1 MPYPPRM
8 AVFPVPNGSHA
19 APMRGS
25 NVRSDGFLKKKWLIG
40 VNRVGGGDDTLA
52 WRSPPLGPNGT
63 GSSPYVWLVTSEG
76 IVDGAYRKPRL
87 NVTLDVIF
95 QSSCAYMVKSHD
107 RALRRS
113 LGNSSAEPSENTQPG
128 LSFWKLQG
136 PWYSDGDACRK
147 FDRFANVH
155 VPPPGKA
162 WIPSVEFFVTLP

>member
-8 AVFPVPNGSHA
+8 AGFPFPNGSHA

-25 NVRSDGFLKKKWLIG
+25 NVRSDGFLKKNWLI
-40 VNRVGGGDDTLA
+40 A
-52 WRSPPLGPNGT
+52 
-63 GSSPYVWLVTSEG
+63 SEG

-107 RALRRS
+107 RALRKS

-136 PWYSDGDACRK
+136 PWYSDCLLYTS
-147 FDRFANVH
+147 
-155 VPPPGKA
+155 
-162 WIPSVEFFVTLP
+162 PSPRDS